1 VAAGSAG
8 TDRTR
13 EDGNRLSRILVVEDE
28 QLTRRNL
35 ARFLTGRGFSV
46 TAVATGEEAL
56 QEVKSGAPD
65 LIVLDITLPGKDGL
79 TVCREIREQGLTT
92 PVLFL
97 TAKDQEIDK
106 LTGFGVGADDY
117 LTKPASLLEL
127 EARIRVALRRTSADE
142 LTGPVESYEWEGV
155 RADFTTHEVVV
166 RGDLVELSAKE
177 LELLRFLIQNRGKV
191 VSRQQ
196 LLKHVWGYAVGTTSR
211 TIDTHVLNLRRKL
224 ADAEGECSFIQTVR
238 GAGYRFTG

>member
-1 VAAGSAG
+1 MAQGVSK
-8 TDRTR
+8 
-13 EDGNRLSRILVVEDE
+13 ILVVEDE
-28 QLTRRNL
+28 ELTRRNL
-35 ARFLTGRGFSV
+35 SRFLGGRGFTV
-46 TAVATGEEAL
+46 TAVETGEEAL
-56 QEVKSGAPD
+56 QQVKSANPD

-127 EARIRVALRRTSADE
+127 EARIRVALRRTSSDE
-142 LTGPVESYEWEGV
+142 QAGPVERYEWDDIRV
-155 RADFTTHEVVV
+155 DFTTHEVFV
-166 RGDLVELSAKE
+166 RGETAELSTKE

-196 LLKHVWGYAVGTTSR
+196 LLKHVWGYTADVTSR
-211 TIDTHVLNLRRKL
+211 TIDTHILNLRRKL
-224 ADAEGECSFIQTVR
+224 ADAEGECNVIQTVR

>member
-1 VAAGSAG
+1 MS
-8 TDRTR
+8 T
-13 EDGNRLSRILVVEDE
+13 ILVVEDE
-28 QLTRRNL
+28 ELTRRNL
-35 ARFLTGRGFSV
+35 ARFLGGRGFSV
-46 TAVATGEEAL
+46 TAVESGEEAL
-56 QEVKSGAPD
+56 QLIRSAAPD

-127 EARIRVALRRTSADE
+127 EARIRVALRRTSGDDQ
-142 LTGPVESYEWEGV
+142 TGPVEAYKWEDV
-155 RADFTTHEVVV
+155 RVDFTTHEVFV
-166 RGDLVELSAKE
+166 RGELVELSAKE
-177 LELLRFLIQNRGKV
+177 LDLLRFLIQNRGKV

-196 LLKHVWGYAVGTTSR
+196 LLKHVWGYTDDVTSR
-211 TIDTHVLNLRRKL
+211 TIDTHILNLRRKL
-224 ADAEGECSFIQTVR
+224 ADVEGECTVIQTVR